1 MIHGMLVSLIVP
13 TRERAA
19 YLRECLRTAIAIDD
33 PDIEIVVSDNASE
46 DDTRAVVASFG
57 DRRIRYLHTGCRL
70 SMRQNFEFALEGSEG
85 EYVIFIGDDDA
96 FLPRQFAAL
105 RAVLE
110 QGRPDLLSWHPL
122 TYGWPV
128 PGFGRR
134 VGGVRFLRSRLLG
147 LPREV
152 PLDAGRRALLRG
164 DLSRLGPKPTVY
176 HGCVSRTLLE
186 TIRRRCG
193 CCFGARSPDV
203 FFSYYVMLTRP
214 FLPFTR
220 HSFTIS
226 GYSPVST
233 GNAHHAYSST
243 DPRSQPAKRF
253 GRESANDPVQD
264 AIRAYLPSLSLNM
277 FSSFE
282 TARLAAGVDGR
293 EVDYPGWYRYVLGG
307 LNPLDSDMV
316 TQANLILE
324 DYARSTGTSGDLE
337 RARIAGRPRRHSS
350 VALSRLIDNLASVR
364 CSAERDGTNTVRTA
378 AEMVDDVLGDEY
390 LAMARSGRESRL
402 AWPRTYVRGVRCKM
416 GV

>member
-1 MIHGMLVSLIVP
+1 MIRGMLVSLIVP
-13 TRERAA
+13 TRERAT
-19 YLRECLRTAIAIDD
+19 YLRECLRTATAIDD
-33 PDIEIVVSDNASE
+33 ANIEIVVSDNASE
-46 DDTRAVVASFG
+46 DDTKAVVASLA
-57 DRRIRYLHTGCRL
+57 DPRLLYLNTGRRL
-70 SMRQNFEFALEGSEG
+70 SMRQNFEFALQGSRG
-85 EYVIFIGDDDA
+85 DYVIFIGDDDA
-96 FLPRQFAAL
+96 FLPRQFAGL

-110 QGRPDLLSWHPL
+110 RGRPDLLSWHPL

-152 PLDAGRRALLRG
+152 PLDAGRDALLRG

-176 HGCVSRTLLE
+176 HGCVSRAFLE

-193 CCFGARSPDV
+193 CVFGARSPDV
-203 FFSYYVMLTRP
+203 FFSYLVLLTGSS
-214 FLPFTR
+214 LPFSR

-253 GRESANDPVQD
+253 GRESADDPVQD
-264 AIRAYLPSLSLNM
+264 AVRAYLPLLSLNM

-282 TARLAAGVDGR
+282 TARLAAGIEARQVDF
-293 EVDYPGWYRYVLGG
+293 VGWYRYVLGG
-307 LNPLDSDMV
+307 MNPRDADLFKEANAVLD
-316 TQANLILE
+316 E
-324 DYARSTGTSGDLE
+324 YAESMGTTADLG
-337 RARIAGRPRRHSS
+337 RARLAGPPRRHAS
-350 VALSRLIDNLASVR
+350 VAVSRLADNLASVR
-364 CSAERDGTNTVRTA
+364 CSAERGGSNTVRTA